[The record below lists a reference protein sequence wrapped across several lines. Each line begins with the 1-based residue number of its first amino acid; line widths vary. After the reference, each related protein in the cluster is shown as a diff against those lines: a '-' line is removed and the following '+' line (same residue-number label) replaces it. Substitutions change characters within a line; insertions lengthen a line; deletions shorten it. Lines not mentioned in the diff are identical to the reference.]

1 MFLVRQWPL
10 VAEANYYSRKGGSQV
25 ERYKKQQNQHKE
37 EALVNGWVTQTR
49 DFHTGQGIKTMDTL
63 LILEGKLG

>member
-1 MFLVRQWPL
+1 M
-10 VAEANYYSRKGGSQV
+10 AEANYYSRKGGSQV